1 MGAALLWGML
11 LAAPTGNKPAS
22 EGLARRQVQRDETH
36 FDAHV
41 PHHFKLVAERTDGIE
56 IDTALPVHLKGLPA
70 QLQQDSLIRRLR
82 QWD

>member
-36 FDAHV
+36 FDA
-41 PHHFKLVAERTDGIE
+41 VAIIPDKRELD
-56 IDTALPVHLKGLPA
+56 A
-70 QLQQDSLIRRLR
+70 
-82 QWD
+82 